1 MRSERSAG
9 GVVIRQD
16 ETEGIQVLVIKDS
29 HGRWS
34 FPKGRIEVGETAQ
47 AAAEREVNEEV
58 GIETLR
64 LIAPLGVSDF
74 WFVDKWEAPGEKV
87 HKTIE
92 LFLFETSPGS
102 HGMAQEEERIQRVH
116 WVRPKEL
123 RGLVAYRTLK
133 PIIERAITLLH
144 EPQR

>member
-1 MRSERSAG
+1 MRTERSAG
-9 GVVIRQD
+9 GVVLRRDTTQ
-16 ETEGIQVLVIKDS
+16 GVQVLVIKDS

-34 FPKGRIEVGETAQ
+34 FPKGRIEDGETAQ
-47 AAAEREVNEEV
+47 TAAEREIGEEV
-58 GIETLR
+58 GIEHLQ

-92 LFLFETSPGS
+92 LFLFETTPES
-102 HGMAQEEERIQRVH
+102 HGAAHPEERIQRVH

-133 PIIERAITLLH
+133 PIIERAIAILH
-144 EPQR
+144 EYPR